1 MVGSVTSKATDCPGP
16 AGCGKMKAMSPTFP
30 RSRTQRLWIAAAAL
44 ALLAVP
50 AWLLVR
56 SWTRPGTFR
65 PGAADLNV
73 ILVTID
79 TLRADHVSAY
89 GGERAHTPV
98 LDSLAAEGAR
108 FDHCIAQAPL
118 TLPSHAGL
126 LSSTYPLFN
135 QVRDNGGFRAPAELT
150 LVSEVLKEQGFETAA
165 FIGAFV
171 LHGKWGLNQG
181 FDTYSDHFDPGRY
194 GKILLENEKRADE
207 VLGNARQWLEK
218 RGQGRFFAWIHLYDP
233 HSPYDPPA
241 PFARGSSHAA
251 YRGEVEYTDG
261 ELGKFISFLKEKGIY
276 DRSLIVVA
284 ADHGEGL
291 GDHNEDGHGMF
302 LYETTVHVPLII
314 RAPKPFARRTVT
326 ETVELVDVAP
336 TLLELL
342 GVPAPKPWQGRSL
355 WPLLDGKPDDAAG
368 GRAYSE
374 TYYPRFH
381 YGWSNL
387 QSYTSGKLKYILAP
401 RDELFDLARDPGE
414 LLELAGDRRRR
425 DLRGQLMSFISRVSR
440 GALDSTA
447 GRQLSPDDQRR
458 LAALG
463 YLSGTVKVDDS
474 LPLADPKDKIAVS
487 NSLTEATRLLEEK
500 RPEEAATLLENLTRE
515 EPELADAWSLLGNV
529 NLKRQRKPQA
539 LASFRRALELKPDNN
554 FLMLNIV
561 KTLVGLG
568 QVDEAA
574 AENLRFLK
582 SFPEDPALLEQL
594 GYIRLRQNRPDE
606 ALKVLKQATVI
617 DPASSQLVNLAG
629 EALIMKNDYAA
640 AEEVL
645 SRGMRENPQ
654 TRNTRY
660 LLAQVQE
667 ARQRP
672 DEAIDLYR
680 QELELNPE
688 KFQAAVNLAN
698 LLKKGGRLA
707 EAARFY
713 RMAIEANAALKMPRF
728 HLAEIMLQ
736 ERRDLDQAVQLCLGG
751 IDLPPRDRD
760 TLFGYF
766 VLTNLYDALGNGQR
780 RDYYTR
786 LGEKLISEL
795 EKK

>member
-1 MVGSVTSKATDCPGP
+1 MFHPL
-16 AGCGKMKAMSPTFP
+16 P

-56 SWTRPGTFR
+56 SLTQPRTFR

-89 GGERAHTPV
+89 GGDRARTPV
-98 LDSLAAEGAR
+98 LDSLAAAGAR
-108 FDHCIAQAPL
+108 FDHCIAQTPL
-118 TLPSHAGL
+118 TLPSHTGL

-135 QVRDNGGFRAPAELT
+135 QVRDNGGFRAPAELR
-150 LVSEVLKEQGFETAA
+150 LVSEVLKERGYATAA

-207 VLGNARQWLEK
+207 VLGDARQWLEK
-218 RGQGRFFAWIHLYDP
+218 RGQGRFFVWIHLYDP

-241 PFARGSSHAA
+241 PFDGSTPQAA

-261 ELGKFISFLKEKGIY
+261 ELGKFLAFLDEKALL

-302 LYETTVHVPLII
+302 LYETTVHVPLVI
-314 RAPKPFARRTVT
+314 RAPRPFQRRAVG

-336 TLLELL
+336 TILDMLEIP
-342 GVPAPKPWQGRSL
+342 VPKPWQGRSL
-355 WPLLDGKPDDAAG
+355 WPLLDGKPEEAAG
-368 GRAYSE
+368 GSAYSE

-381 YGWSNL
+381 YGWSQL
-387 QSYTSGKLKYILAP
+387 QSFASGKLKYVLAP
-401 RDELFDLARDPGE
+401 RDELFDLARDPRE

-425 DLRGQLMSFISRVSR
+425 DLRGQLMAFVSRASR
-440 GALDSTA
+440 GALDSAA
-447 GRQLSPDDQRR
+447 GRQLSPEDQRR

-463 YLSGTVKVDDS
+463 YLSGTVRVDAS
-474 LPLADPKDKIAVS
+474 RPLADPKDKIAAS
-487 NSLTEATRLLEEK
+487 NLLTKATQLLEEK
-500 RPEEAATLLENLTRE
+500 RPEEAAVLLEELTAE

-539 LASFRRALELKPDNN
+539 LDSFRRALALKPDNN

-574 AENLRFLK
+574 AETLRFMK
-582 SFPEDPALLEQL
+582 AFPDDPALLEQL

-606 ALKVLKQATVI
+606 ALKVLEQATAI
-617 DPASSQLVNLAG
+617 DPASAQLVNLAG
-629 EALIMKNDYAA
+629 EALIMKADYAA
-640 AEEVL
+640 AEEAL
-645 SRGMRENPQ
+645 SRGLRENPQ

-672 DEAIDLYR
+672 DAAIDLYR

-707 EAARFY
+707 EAARYY
-713 RMAIEANAALKMPRF
+713 RLAVDANAGLKMPRF

-736 ERRDLDQAVQLCLGG
+736 ERRELDQAVGLCLGG

-766 VLTNLYDALGNGQR
+766 VLTNLYDALGNSER

-786 LGEKLISEL
+786 LGEKLIAEL
-795 EKK
+795 EKR